1 MSLRGQLFSQNYLL
15 KKLVMKSSVVMLML
29 QGANCTL
36 APSLSVIVTMALKP
50 SSLHR
55 GLMKFIVTDSK
66 VYWVWARD
74 ARFRCSAFVVLAVI
88 ARGDIDIDKVASHV
102 GLVEIIIE
110 CIV

>member
-1 MSLRGQLFSQNYLL
+1 
-15 KKLVMKSSVVMLML
+15 
-29 QGANCTL
+29 
-36 APSLSVIVTMALKP
+36 
-50 SSLHR
+50 
-55 GLMKFIVTDSK
+55 MKFIVTDSK